1 MIEKKDIIF
10 FDSDAEFEDWAV
22 APYATI
28 KYTKNRN
35 IPYTSGDLSNEYKAA
50 IEEGKR
56 FVIKDEDS
64 VVCKRGCVCKRV
76 PIKIES
82 FPLYKRDVLVQL
94 RVDNLEPY
102 FDFGEEDY
110 E

>member
-1 MIEKKDIIF
+1 MIEKKGIIY

-28 KYTKNRN
+28 KYKKNRN
-35 IPYTSGDLSNEYKAA
+35 IPYTSGDFSNEYKAA

-76 PIKIES
+76 PLKTEIS
-82 FPLYKRDVLVQL
+82 PLYKRDVLVQL
-94 RVDNLEPY
+94 SVDNLDPY
-102 FDFGEEDY
+102 FGIEF
-110 E
+110 

>member
-1 MIEKKDIIF
+1 MIEKQGILY

-28 KYTKNRN
+28 KYIENSK
-35 IPYTSGDLSNEYKAA
+35 IPYTSGDFSNAYKAA

-76 PIKIES
+76 P
-82 FPLYKRDVLVQL
+82 
-94 RVDNLEPY
+94 
-102 FDFGEEDY
+102 
-110 E
+110 

>member
-1 MIEKKDIIF
+1 MIEKTRIIY

-28 KYTKNRN
+28 KHIENSN
-35 IPYTSGDLSNEYKAA
+35 IPYTSGDFSNEYKAA

-64 VVCKRGCVCKRV
+64 VVCERGCVCKRV
-76 PIKIES
+76 PLKTEA
-82 FPLYKRDVLVQL
+82 FPTYNRDVLVQL
-94 RVDNLEPY
+94 SVDNLEPY
-102 FDFGEEDY
+102 FGILDNK
-110 E
+110 

>member
-1 MIEKKDIIF
+1 MIEKKRIIY

-28 KYTKNRN
+28 KHIENSN
-35 IPYTSGDLSNEYKAA
+35 IPYTSGDFSDEYRAA

-64 VVCKRGCVCKRV
+64 VVCKRV
-76 PIKIES
+76 PLKIEA
-82 FPLYKRDVLVQL
+82 FPTYNRDVLVQL
-94 RVDNLEPY
+94 SVDNLEPY
-102 FDFGEEDY
+102 FGISDNK
-110 E
+110 

>member
-1 MIEKKDIIF
+1 MEKKKDIIL

-35 IPYTSGDLSNEYKAA
+35 KPYTSGDLSNEYKAA

-56 FVIKDEDS
+56 FVIKDENS

-94 RVDNLEPY
+94 SVDNLEPY
-102 FDFGEEDY
+102 FGILDNK
-110 E
+110 

>member
-1 MIEKKDIIF
+1 MIEEERIIY

-28 KYTKNRN
+28 KYSEKSNT
-35 IPYTSGDLSNEYKAA
+35 PYTSGDFSNEYKAA

-64 VVCKRGCVCKRV
+64 VVCERGCVCKRV
-76 PIKIES
+76 PLKIEA
-82 FPLYKRDVLVQL
+82 FPTYNRDVLIQL
-94 RVDNLEPY
+94 SVDNLEPY
-102 FDFGEEDY
+102 FEI
-110 E
+110 

>member
-1 MIEKKDIIF
+1 MIEKEGIIY

-28 KYTKNRN
+28 KYIKNSN
-35 IPYTSGDLSNEYKAA
+35 IPYTSGDFSNEYKAA

-76 PIKIES
+76 PLKIEVS
-82 FPLYKRDVLVQL
+82 PLYTRDLLVQL
-94 RVDNLEPY
+94 SVDNLDPY
-102 FDFGEEDY
+102 FGIEF
-110 E
+110 

>member
-1 MIEKKDIIF
+1 MIEKKGIIY

-28 KYTKNRN
+28 KYIENSN
-35 IPYTSGDLSNEYKAA
+35 IPYTSGDFSNEYKAA

-76 PIKIES
+76 PLKIEAS
-82 FPLYKRDVLVQL
+82 PTRKRYVPVQL
-94 RVDNLEPY
+94 SVDNLEPY
-102 FDFGEEDY
+102 FEI
-110 E
+110 

>member
-1 MIEKKDIIF
+1 MIEKNGIIY
-10 FDSDAEFEDWAV
+10 FDSDAEFEDWVV

-28 KYTKNRN
+28 KYIENSN
-35 IPYTSGDLSNEYKAA
+35 IPYTSGDFSNEYKAA

-64 VVCKRGCVCKRV
+64 VVYERKCVCKRV
-76 PIKIES
+76 PVKIEG
-82 FPLYKRDVLVQL
+82 FPTYNRDVLVQL

-102 FDFGEEDY
+102 FGISDNK
-110 E
+110 

>member
-1 MIEKKDIIF
+1 MIEKEGIIY
-10 FDSDAEFEDWAV
+10 FDSDAEFEDWVV

-28 KYTKNRN
+28 KYIKNSN
-35 IPYTSGDLSNEYKAA
+35 IPYTSGDFSNEYKAA

-76 PIKIES
+76 PLKTEVS
-82 FPLYKRDVLVQL
+82 PLYKRDVLVQL
-94 RVDNLEPY
+94 SVDNLEPY
-102 FDFGEEDY
+102 FGISDNK
-110 E
+110 

>member
-1 MIEKKDIIF
+1 MIEKKGIIY

-28 KYTKNRN
+28 KYNSNR
-35 IPYTSGDLSNEYKAA
+35 YYGSGDFSNEYKAA

-56 FVIKDEDS
+56 FVIKDENS

-76 PIKIES
+76 PLKIEAS
-82 FPLYKRDVLVQL
+82 PTYNRDVLVQL
-94 RVDNLEPY
+94 SVDNLEPY
-102 FDFGEEDY
+102 FGIFDNK
-110 E
+110 

>member
-1 MIEKKDIIF
+1 MIEKKGIIY

-28 KYTKNRN
+28 KYKKNRN

-76 PIKIES
+76 PLKIEAS
-82 FPLYKRDVLVQL
+82 PTYNRDVLVQL
-94 RVDNLEPY
+94 SVDNLEPY
-102 FDFGEEDY
+102 FGILDNK
-110 E
+110 

>member
-1 MIEKKDIIF
+1 MIEEERIIY

-28 KYTKNRN
+28 KHSENGN
-35 IPYTSGDLSNEYKAA
+35 IPYISGAFYNEYKAA

-64 VVCKRGCVCKRV
+64 VVFKRGCVCKRV
-76 PIKIES
+76 PLKIEAS
-82 FPLYKRDVLVQL
+82 PTRNRYVPVQL
-94 RVDNLEPY
+94 SVDNLEPY
-102 FDFGEEDY
+102 FEI
-110 E
+110 

>member
-1 MIEKKDIIF
+1 MIEKKRIIY

-28 KYTKNRN
+28 KYNSNR
-35 IPYTSGDLSNEYKAA
+35 YYGSGDFSNEYKAA

-56 FVIKDEDS
+56 FVIKDENS

-76 PIKIES
+76 PLKIEAS
-82 FPLYKRDVLVQL
+82 PTYNRDVLVQL
-94 RVDNLEPY
+94 SVDNLEPY
-102 FDFGEEDY
+102 FGISDNK
-110 E
+110 

>member
-1 MIEKKDIIF
+1 MIEKKRIIY

-28 KYTKNRN
+28 KYIENSN
-35 IPYTSGDLSNEYKAA
+35 IPYTSGDFSNAYKAA
-50 IEEGKR
+50 IKAGKR

-76 PIKIES
+76 PLKIEA
-82 FPLYKRDVLVQL
+82 FPTYKRDVLVQL
-94 RVDNLEPY
+94 SVDNLEPY
-102 FDFGEEDY
+102 FGISE
-110 E
+110 

>member
-1 MIEKKDIIF
+1 MIEKKGIIY

-28 KYTKNRN
+28 KYIENSN
-35 IPYTSGDLSNEYKAA
+35 IPYTSGDFSNEYKAA

-56 FVIKDEDS
+56 FVINDEDS
-64 VVCKRGCVCKRV
+64 VVYERKCVCKRV
-76 PIKIES
+76 PVKIEG
-82 FPLYKRDVLVQL
+82 FPTYNRDVLVQL

-102 FDFGEEDY
+102 FGISDY
-110 E
+110 K

>member
-1 MIEKKDIIF
+1 MEKKKDIIL

-28 KYTKNRN
+28 KYIENSK
-35 IPYTSGDLSNEYKAA
+35 IPYTSGDFSNAYKAA

-94 RVDNLEPY
+94 SIDNLDPY
-102 FDFGEEDY
+102 FGIEF
-110 E
+110 

>member
-1 MIEKKDIIF
+1 MIEKKGIIY

-28 KYTKNRN
+28 KYIENSN
-35 IPYTSGDLSNEYKAA
+35 IPYTSGDFSNEYKAA

-64 VVCKRGCVCKRV
+64 VVYERKCVCKRV
-76 PIKIES
+76 PVKIEG
-82 FPLYKRDVLVQL
+82 FPTYNRDVLVQL

-102 FDFGEEDY
+102 FGIPDY
-110 E
+110 K

>member
-1 MIEKKDIIF
+1 MIEKKRIIY

-28 KYTKNRN
+28 KYSENSNT
-35 IPYTSGDLSNEYKAA
+35 PYTSGDFSNEYKAA

-76 PIKIES
+76 PLKTEVS
-82 FPLYKRDVLVQL
+82 PLYKRDVLVQL
-94 RVDNLEPY
+94 SVDNLEPY
-102 FDFGEEDY
+102 FGISDNK
-110 E
+110 

>member
-1 MIEKKDIIF
+1 MIEKKGIIY

-28 KYTKNRN
+28 KFIENSN
-35 IPYTSGDLSNEYKAA
+35 IPYTSGDFSNEYKAA

-64 VVCKRGCVCKRV
+64 VVYKRECVCKRV
-76 PIKIES
+76 PVKIKGC
-82 FPLYKRDVLVQL
+82 PTYNRDVLIQL

-102 FDFGEEDY
+102 FGILDNK
-110 E
+110 

>member
-1 MIEKKDIIF
+1 MEKKKDIIL

-28 KYTKNRN
+28 KYIENSK

-56 FVIKDEDS
+56 FVIKDENS
-64 VVCKRGCVCKRV
+64 VVYKRGCVCKRV
-76 PIKIES
+76 PLKIEAS
-82 FPLYKRDVLVQL
+82 PTYNRDVLVQL
-94 RVDNLEPY
+94 SVDNLEPY

>member
-1 MIEKKDIIF
+1 MIEKKGIIY

-35 IPYTSGDLSNEYKAA
+35 IPDTSGDLSNEYKAA

-64 VVCKRGCVCKRV
+64 VVFKRGCVCKRV
-76 PIKIES
+76 PLKIEAS
-82 FPLYKRDVLVQL
+82 PTRKRYVPVQL
-94 RVDNLEPY
+94 SLDTLEPY
-102 FDFGEEDY
+102 FEI
-110 E
+110 

>member
-1 MIEKKDIIF
+1 MIEKKRIIY

-28 KYTKNRN
+28 KLIENSN
-35 IPYTSGDLSNEYKAA
+35 IPYTSGDFSDEYRAA

-76 PIKIES
+76 PLKIEA
-82 FPLYKRDVLVQL
+82 FPTYNRDVLVQL
-94 RVDNLEPY
+94 SVDNLEPY
-102 FDFGEEDY
+102 FGILDNK
-110 E
+110 

>member
-1 MIEKKDIIF
+1 M
-10 FDSDAEFEDWAV
+10 
-22 APYATI
+22 
-28 KYTKNRN
+28 KN
-35 IPYTSGDLSNEYKAA
+35 G
-50 IEEGKR
+50 
-56 FVIKDEDS
+56 
-64 VVCKRGCVCKRV
+64 KRGCVCKRV

>member
-1 MIEKKDIIF
+1 MIEKKGIIY

-28 KYTKNRN
+28 KFIENSN
-35 IPYTSGDLSNEYKAA
+35 IPYTSGDFSNEYKAA
-50 IEEGKR
+50 IEEGKC

-64 VVCKRGCVCKRV
+64 VVYERKCVCKRV
-76 PIKIES
+76 PVKIEG
-82 FPLYKRDVLVQL
+82 FPTYNRDVLVQL

-102 FDFGEEDY
+102 FGILDDK
-110 E
+110 

>member
-1 MIEKKDIIF
+1 MIEKEGIIY

-22 APYATI
+22 APYAII
-28 KYTKNRN
+28 KYIKNSN
-35 IPYTSGDLSNEYKAA
+35 IPYTSGDFSNEYKAA

-76 PIKIES
+76 PLKTEVS
-82 FPLYKRDVLVQL
+82 PLYKRDVLVQL
-94 RVDNLEPY
+94 SVDNLDPY
-102 FDFGEEDY
+102 FGIEF
-110 E
+110 